1 MKKMAQLM
9 MMFAAMGA
17 MMPDSF
23 SGHNYKE
30 ELTPEEL
37 EEIER
42 VRRQNALKRK
52 KKQGMKEFN
61 IDGIK
66 IWALNEKNA
75 VRKVS
80 KLKQELSSACC

>member
-1 MKKMAQLM
+1 MRKMAQLM

-17 MMPDSF
+17 MMPDLHG
-23 SGHNYKE
+23 GHNYRE

-37 EEIER
+37 AEIESAR
-42 VRRQNALKRK
+42 KRK
-52 KKQGMKEFN
+52 ALERRKQQGLKEFN

-75 VRKVS
+75 VRKVG
-80 KLKQELSSACC
+80 KLKQELSSACY

>member
-1 MKKMAQLM
+1 MKKIAQLM

-23 SGHNYKE
+23 GGRNYRE

-37 EEIER
+37 AQIER
-42 VRRQNALKRK
+42 VREQKALERK
-52 KKQGMKEFN
+52 KQQGLKEFN

-75 VRKVS
+75 IRKAG
-80 KLKQELSSACC
+80 KLRQKLSCTCC

>member
-17 MMPDSF
+17 MIPDSF
-23 SGHNYKE
+23 SGHNYRE

-37 EEIER
+37 AEIER
-42 VRRQNALKRK
+42 VRLQKALERK
-52 KKQGMKEFN
+52 KQQGLKEFN
-61 IDGIK
+61 IDGIR

-75 VRKVS
+75 VRKVG

>member
-1 MKKMAQLM
+1 MMA
-9 MMFAAMGA
+9 FATMGA

-23 SGHNYKE
+23 GRQNYKE

-37 EEIER
+37 AQIER
-42 VRRQNALKRK
+42 VRLQKALERK
-52 KKQGMKEFN
+52 KQQGLKEFN
-61 IDGIK
+61 IDGIR

-75 VRKVS
+75 VRKVG